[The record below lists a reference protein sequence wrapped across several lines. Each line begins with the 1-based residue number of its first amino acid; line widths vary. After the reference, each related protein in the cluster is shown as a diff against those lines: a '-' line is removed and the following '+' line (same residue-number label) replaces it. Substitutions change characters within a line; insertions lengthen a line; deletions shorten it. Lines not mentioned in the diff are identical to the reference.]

1 VKVPP
6 STIPQKIVEKTRWN
20 NHQKIVAKPV
30 EKITIPRRVEK
41 TVHVPQIVE
50 KIVEVPKEKI
60 VEKIVEVP
68 KEKIVYRDR
77 IVEVPKEKIVYRDRI
92 VYKEEEEEVS
102 LLCDMSVDVP
112 RFSTY

>member
-1 VKVPP
+1 M
-6 STIPQKIVEKTRWN
+6 
-20 NHQKIVAKPV
+20 AKPV

-77 IVEVPKEKIVYRDRI
+77 IV
-92 VYKEEEEEVS
+92 YKEEEEEVS

>member
-1 VKVPP
+1 M
-6 STIPQKIVEKTRWN
+6 
-20 NHQKIVAKPV
+20 AKPV

-60 VEKIVEVP
+60 V
-68 KEKIVYRDR
+68 
-77 IVEVPKEKIVYRDRI
+77 YRDRI

-102 LLCDMSVDVP
+102 LLCDMWVGVP
-112 RFSTY
+112 RASIQTPFDLPMPSNLLASTMFPRHL